1 MAIGY
6 HVYGNGGGGGPVDYA
21 TPLATV
27 ATLTWSSPPL
37 AAGASWTFAVR
48 AYDTASGLE
57 ESNVDAR
64 ASLALD
70 AALVDVTGRPNAPT
84 GLAARPAAGGS
95 IVATWG
101 YNPGGQGGAPQG
113 FRVYAGTPT
122 VSYAAAVAVVPYN
135 ADARAFSATIEGL
148 TGGNAT
154 YQISVRAFNAAGEET
169 NATVASAT
177 AVTTGPLPVESLT
190 ATVVA

>member
-6 HVYGNGGGGGPVDYA
+6 HVYGNGGTGGPVDYA
-21 TPLATV
+21 TPLAS
-27 ATLTWSSPPL
+27 ASALTWSSPPL
-37 AAGASWTFAVR
+37 AAGESWTFAVR
-48 AYDTASGLE
+48 TYDTVSGLE

-64 ASLALD
+64 TSLTLD
-70 AALVDVTGRPNAPT
+70 AVMTDVSARPNAPT
-84 GLAARPAAGGS
+84 GLAARAAAGGA

-122 VSYAAAVAVVPYN
+122 VNYATPVAIVFYSTV
-135 ADARAFSATIEGL
+135 ARAFSATIEGL
-148 TGGNAT
+148 TGGST
-154 YQISVRAFNAAGEET
+154 YQVAVRSYNAAGEES
-169 NATVASAT
+169 NAIVASVTTVA
-177 AVTTGPLPVESLT
+177 TGPLPVESLT

>member
-1 MAIGY
+1 MAIDY
-6 HVYGNGGGGGPVDYA
+6 HVYGNGGTGGPVDYS
-21 TPLATV
+21 TPLADV
-27 ATLTWSSPPL
+27 SALTWSSPPL

-48 AYDTASGLE
+48 AYDTTSGLE
-57 ESNVDAR
+57 EVNVDAR

-70 AALVDVTGRPNAPT
+70 AALVDVSARPNAPT

-95 IVATWG
+95 IVASWG

-122 VSYAAAVAVVPYN
+122 VSYAAAVAVVPFN

-148 TGGNAT
+148 TGGAT
-154 YQISVRAFNAAGEET
+154 YQVAVRSYNASGEET